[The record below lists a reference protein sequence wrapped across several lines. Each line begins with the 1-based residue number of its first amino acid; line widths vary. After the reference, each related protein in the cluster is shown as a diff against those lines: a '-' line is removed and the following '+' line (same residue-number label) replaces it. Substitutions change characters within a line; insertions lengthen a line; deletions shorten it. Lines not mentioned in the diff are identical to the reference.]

1 MLEKESFIDKVKAG
15 LPILSGIALVIACIL
30 GIVMIFCLLKLANGS
45 S

>member
-15 LPILSGIALVIACIL
+15 LPVLSGIALVIACML
-30 GIVMIFCLLKLANGS
+30 GIVIIFCLLKLANES